1 MLVSSEWTNVVER
14 VWDGEVI
21 RDSAQ
26 ESQTRESPEGESQYY
41 LVVTAAC

>member
-41 LVVTAAC
+41 LAVTAAC